1 MKSAFSFARTPRL
14 VFGTGS
20 IARLPELV
28 SQFGTRILLVTGVRA
43 LQSSGHWQ
51 DLVGGLQR
59 VGVILEHIPV
69 SSEPSPHLVDEAV
82 AALRPK
88 GVQVVVAV
96 GGGSI
101 IDAGKAIS
109 AMLPEHES
117 VVAFLEGVGDP
128 ARHRGRKVPFVA
140 VPTTTGTGSEATKN
154 AVLTL
159 RGHGGFKKSLR
170 HDHFVPEVALVDPL
184 LTRACPPEL
193 TAACGMDA
201 FTQLLESYVGTGAS
215 PLTDLLVVDGMRRV
229 RDCLHR
235 AVHHGLAEAQAREEM
250 AYAALLSGLA
260 LANAGLGV
268 VHGLAAPLGTLA
280 PIPQGAACATLVA
293 AATKKNVLCLQQR
306 QDEQSKA
313 ALAKY
318 AHVGALSTGQ
328 SGSLGEQCQRLV
340 DILSQWTEEFRMPHL
355 GEFGPKRAQLQCVA
369 QQGENKNNPVQ
380 LTEEQRFQLLAER
393 L

>member
-96 GGGSI
+96 GGGSA

-128 ARHRGRKVPFVA
+128 ARHRGRSP
-140 VPTTTGTGSEATKN
+140 
-154 AVLTL
+154 L
-159 RGHGGFKKSLR
+159 RGGTHHGG
-170 HDHFVPEVALVDPL
+170 
-184 LTRACPPEL
+184 
-193 TAACGMDA
+193 
-201 FTQLLESYVGTGAS
+201 
-215 PLTDLLVVDGMRRV
+215 
-229 RDCLHR
+229 HR
-235 AVHHGLAEAQAREEM
+235 Q
-250 AYAALLSGLA
+250 
-260 LANAGLGV
+260 
-268 VHGLAAPLGTLA
+268 
-280 PIPQGAACATLVA
+280 
-293 AATKKNVLCLQQR
+293 
-306 QDEQSKA
+306 
-313 ALAKY
+313 
-318 AHVGALSTGQ
+318 
-328 SGSLGEQCQRLV
+328 
-340 DILSQWTEEFRMPHL
+340 
-355 GEFGPKRAQLQCVA
+355 
-369 QQGENKNNPVQ
+369 
-380 LTEEQRFQLLAER
+380 
-393 L
+393 